1 MTEENKTPEVE
12 SVVPDSA
19 PSFFDP
25 RDILKNFILNWYW
38 FVLSLIICIGAALLY
53 LRYTTPVYQ
62 ASAKFLIKGLET
74 TVNPKG
80 LQSLSGSIST
90 FAGFENE
97 VEILRSRMMAEQ
109 VVRDLGLNITYTAE
123 GRVKKNLLY
132 KNQPINV
139 EMDQA
144 SVDTLSVPIK
154 LDITRKGNNY
164 QVETVIDGKKF
175 NKLITVM
182 PAIMPTSRGTIRF
195 SHSGNT
201 MLSNDQ
207 TLEVTIQSPAQVA
220 PKFASRLSSGQLSK
234 STSIMRL
241 VQTDEIPQRAVDYL
255 KHLTDVYNIQANE
268 DKNIIGQRTEE
279 FIASRLEKVE
289 KELDKIEGHVQ
300 EFKEKNKIIELPS
313 SAEHSWGNMTEYES
327 QLTQMET
334 QIALFN
340 SITDFMEE
348 SSRNF
353 QVLPSTTGLVD
364 AGATDLVNQYNKLVI
379 ERAKLLRTASENS
392 PVVQPITEQIIQLN
406 KDIRRSFRQSRKN
419 IEIQRDAL
427 LRQYRQNE
435 ADVAN
440 VPKQERD
447 MTEIGRMQSVQQG
460 LYLMLLQ
467 KREENNISMAATA
480 DKGKLLDD
488 PQPSGKVSPNEQM
501 ILLIGLILGIAIPT
515 IIIFLIRLLRYK
527 IEGHED
533 VASLTKLPI
542 LADVA
547 VASEAA
553 KTKADIVVHANT
565 NNQMEEI
572 FRSMRTNLQFMMKE
586 GEKVVMFTSSTS
598 GEGKT
603 FNCANLA
610 VSFALLDKRAI
621 IVGLDIRKPRLA
633 DLFELKDKK
642 HGITALLTKEN
653 PTREQIREQILP
665 SGINDN
671 LDLLLAGPIPPNP
684 AELVAR
690 ESLDHIF
697 SVLREEYDL
706 VLIDTAP
713 VGLVTDTLQI
723 ARVADATIYMCRA
736 DYTPK
741 SSFHL
746 INSLAD
752 EKKLPNMSI
761 VINGI
766 DMSKKKYGYAYGYG
780 RYGKYGRYGRYGSY
794 GKYGKNYST
803 YGGYGTYGQYGNY
816 ASSHYGNKKDKSIKR

>member
-12 SVVPDSA
+12 SVTPDNA

-38 FVLSLIICIGAALLY
+38 FILSLIICIGAALLY

-144 SVDTLSVPIK
+144 SVDTLSTPIK

-195 SHSGNT
+195 SHSGNA
-201 MLSNDQ
+201 MLSNGQ

-300 EFKEKNKIIELPS
+300 EFKEKNKIVELPS
-313 SAEHSWGNMTEYES
+313 RAVHSWGNMTEYEN

-340 SITDFMEE
+340 SITEFMEE

-364 AGATDLVNQYNKLVI
+364 AGATDLINQYNKLVI

-392 PVVQPITEQIIQLN
+392 PVVQPITEQIQQLN

-501 ILLIGLILGIAIPT
+501 ILLIGLILGLAIPT

-527 IEGHED
+527 IEGHDD

-547 VASEAA
+547 VASETA

-586 GEKVVMFTSSTS
+586 DEKVVMFTSSTS

-610 VSFALLDKRAI
+610 VSFALLDKKAI

-642 HGITALLTKEN
+642 HGITTLLTQEN
-653 PTREQIREQILP
+653 PTREQIREQIIP

-697 SVLREEYDL
+697 SVLREEYDF

-746 INSLAD
+746 INALAD

-794 GKYGKNYST
+794 GKNGKNYST

-816 ASSHYGNKKDKSIKR
+816 ANSHYGNKKDKSIKR

>member
-12 SVVPDSA
+12 SVTPDNA

-38 FVLSLIICIGAALLY
+38 FILSLIICIGAALLY

-144 SVDTLSVPIK
+144 SVDTLSTPIK

-195 SHSGNT
+195 SHSGNA
-201 MLSNDQ
+201 MLSNGQ

-300 EFKEKNKIIELPS
+300 EFKEKNKIVELPS
-313 SAEHSWGNMTEYES
+313 SAEHSWGNMTEYEN

-340 SITDFMEE
+340 SITEFMEE

-364 AGATDLVNQYNKLVI
+364 AGATDLINQYNKLVI

-392 PVVQPITEQIIQLN
+392 PVVQPITEQIQQLN

-501 ILLIGLILGIAIPT
+501 ILLIGLILGLAIPT

-527 IEGHED
+527 IEGHDD

-547 VASEAA
+547 VASETA

-586 GEKVVMFTSSTS
+586 DEKVVMFTSSTS

-610 VSFALLDKRAI
+610 VSFALLDKKAI

-642 HGITALLTKEN
+642 HGITTLLTQEN
-653 PTREQIREQILP
+653 PTREQIREQIIP

-697 SVLREEYDL
+697 SVLREEYDF

-746 INSLAD
+746 INALAD

-794 GKYGKNYST
+794 GKNGKNYST

-816 ASSHYGNKKDKSIKR
+816 ANSHYGNKKDKSIKR

>member
-12 SVVPDSA
+12 SVTPDNA

-38 FVLSLIICIGAALLY
+38 FILSLIICIGAALLY

-139 EMDQA
+139 EMDQV

-741 SSFHL
+741 SNFHL

>member
-19 PSFFDP
+19 PSSFDP

-741 SSFHL
+741 SNFHL

>member
-12 SVVPDSA
+12 SVTPDNA

-38 FVLSLIICIGAALLY
+38 FILSLIICIGAALLY

-144 SVDTLSVPIK
+144 SVDTLSTPIK
-154 LDITRKGNNY
+154 LDITRNGNNY

-195 SHSGNT
+195 SHSGNA
-201 MLSNDQ
+201 MLSNGQ

-300 EFKEKNKIIELPS
+300 EFKEKNKIVELPS
-313 SAEHSWGNMTEYES
+313 SAEHSWGNMTEYEN

-340 SITDFMEE
+340 SITEFMEE

-364 AGATDLVNQYNKLVI
+364 AGATDLINQYNKLVI

-392 PVVQPITEQIIQLN
+392 PVVQPITEQIQQLN

-501 ILLIGLILGIAIPT
+501 ILLIGLILGLAIPT

-527 IEGHED
+527 IEGHDD

-547 VASEAA
+547 VASETA

-586 GEKVVMFTSSTS
+586 DEKVVMFTSSTS

-610 VSFALLDKRAI
+610 VSFALLDKKAI

-642 HGITALLTKEN
+642 HGITTLLTQEN
-653 PTREQIREQILP
+653 PTREQIREQIIP

-697 SVLREEYDL
+697 SVLREEYDF

-736 DYTPK
+736 DFTPK

-746 INSLAD
+746 INALAD

-794 GKYGKNYST
+794 GKNGKIYST

-816 ASSHYGNKKDKSIKR
+816 ANSHYGNKKDKSIKR

>member
-62 ASAKFLIKGLET
+62 ASAQFLIKGLET

-741 SSFHL
+741 SNFHL

>member
-1 MTEENKTPEVE
+1 
-12 SVVPDSA
+12 
-19 PSFFDP
+19 
-25 RDILKNFILNWYW
+25 
-38 FVLSLIICIGAALLY
+38 
-53 LRYTTPVYQ
+53 
-62 ASAKFLIKGLET
+62 
-74 TVNPKG
+74 
-80 LQSLSGSIST
+80 
-90 FAGFENE
+90 
-97 VEILRSRMMAEQ
+97 
-109 VVRDLGLNITYTAE
+109 
-123 GRVKKNLLY
+123 
-132 KNQPINV
+132 
-139 EMDQA
+139 
-144 SVDTLSVPIK
+144 
-154 LDITRKGNNY
+154 
-164 QVETVIDGKKF
+164 
-175 NKLITVM
+175 
-182 PAIMPTSRGTIRF
+182 
-195 SHSGNT
+195 
-201 MLSNDQ
+201 
-207 TLEVTIQSPAQVA
+207 
-220 PKFASRLSSGQLSK
+220 
-234 STSIMRL
+234 MRL

-300 EFKEKNKIIELPS
+300 EFKEKNKIVELPS
-313 SAEHSWGNMTEYES
+313 SAEHSWGNMTEYEN

-340 SITDFMEE
+340 SITEFMEE

-364 AGATDLVNQYNKLVI
+364 AGATDLINQYNKLVI

-392 PVVQPITEQIIQLN
+392 PVVQPITEQIQQLN

-501 ILLIGLILGIAIPT
+501 ILLIGLILGLAIPT

-610 VSFALLDKRAI
+610 VSFALLDKKAI

-642 HGITALLTKEN
+642 HGITTLLTQEN
-653 PTREQIREQILP
+653 PTREQIREQIIP

-697 SVLREEYDL
+697 SVLREEYDF

-736 DYTPK
+736 DFTPK

-746 INSLAD
+746 INALAD

-794 GKYGKNYST
+794 GKNGKIYST

-816 ASSHYGNKKDKSIKR
+816 ANSHYGNKKDKSIKR

>member
-1 MTEENKTPEVE
+1 
-12 SVVPDSA
+12 
-19 PSFFDP
+19 
-25 RDILKNFILNWYW
+25 
-38 FVLSLIICIGAALLY
+38 
-53 LRYTTPVYQ
+53 
-62 ASAKFLIKGLET
+62 
-74 TVNPKG
+74 
-80 LQSLSGSIST
+80 
-90 FAGFENE
+90 
-97 VEILRSRMMAEQ
+97 
-109 VVRDLGLNITYTAE
+109 
-123 GRVKKNLLY
+123 
-132 KNQPINV
+132 
-139 EMDQA
+139 
-144 SVDTLSVPIK
+144 
-154 LDITRKGNNY
+154 
-164 QVETVIDGKKF
+164 
-175 NKLITVM
+175 
-182 PAIMPTSRGTIRF
+182 
-195 SHSGNT
+195 
-201 MLSNDQ
+201 
-207 TLEVTIQSPAQVA
+207 
-220 PKFASRLSSGQLSK
+220 
-234 STSIMRL
+234 MRL

-300 EFKEKNKIIELPS
+300 EFKEKNKIVELPS
-313 SAEHSWGNMTEYES
+313 SAEHSWGNMTEYEN

-340 SITDFMEE
+340 SITEFMEE

-364 AGATDLVNQYNKLVI
+364 AGATDLINQYNKLVI

-392 PVVQPITEQIIQLN
+392 PVVQPITEQIQQLN

-501 ILLIGLILGIAIPT
+501 ILLIGLILGLAIPT

-527 IEGHED
+527 IEGHDD

-547 VASEAA
+547 VASETA

-586 GEKVVMFTSSTS
+586 DEKVVMFTSSTS

-610 VSFALLDKRAI
+610 VSFALLDKKAI

-642 HGITALLTKEN
+642 HGITTLLTQEN
-653 PTREQIREQILP
+653 PTREQIREQIIP

-697 SVLREEYDL
+697 SVLREEYDF

-746 INSLAD
+746 INALAD

-794 GKYGKNYST
+794 GKNGKNYST

-816 ASSHYGNKKDKSIKR
+816 ANSHYGNKKDKSIKR

>member
-144 SVDTLSVPIK
+144 SVDTLSTPIK

-182 PAIMPTSRGTIRF
+182 PAVMPTSRGTIRF

-207 TLEVTIQSPAQVA
+207 TMEVTIQSPAQVA

-313 SAEHSWGNMTEYES
+313 SAEHSWGNMTEYEN

-610 VSFALLDKRAI
+610 VSFALLDKKAI

-642 HGITALLTKEN
+642 HGITTLLTTEN

-697 SVLREEYDL
+697 SVLREEYDF

-746 INSLAD
+746 INALAD

-794 GKYGKNYST
+794 GKNGKNYST

-816 ASSHYGNKKDKSIKR
+816 ANSHYGNKKDKSIKR

>member
-12 SVVPDSA
+12 SVTPDNA

-38 FVLSLIICIGAALLY
+38 FILSLIICIGAALLY

-144 SVDTLSVPIK
+144 SVDTLSTPIK

-164 QVETVIDGKKF
+164 QVETVIDGKNF

-195 SHSGNT
+195 SHSGNA
-201 MLSNDQ
+201 MLTNGQ

-300 EFKEKNKIIELPS
+300 EFKEKNKIVELPS
-313 SAEHSWGNMTEYES
+313 SAEHSWGNMTEYEN

-340 SITDFMEE
+340 SITEFMEE

-364 AGATDLVNQYNKLVI
+364 AGATDLINQYNKLVI

-392 PVVQPITEQIIQLN
+392 PVVQPITEQIQQLN

-501 ILLIGLILGIAIPT
+501 ILLIGLILGLAIPT

-527 IEGHED
+527 IEGHDD

-547 VASEAA
+547 VASETA

-610 VSFALLDKRAI
+610 VSFALLDKKAI

-642 HGITALLTKEN
+642 HGITTLLTQEN
-653 PTREQIREQILP
+653 PTREQIREQIIP

-697 SVLREEYDL
+697 SVLREEYDF

-736 DYTPK
+736 DFTPK

-746 INSLAD
+746 INALAD

-794 GKYGKNYST
+794 GKNGKIYST

-816 ASSHYGNKKDKSIKR
+816 ANSHYGNKKDKSIKR

>member
-12 SVVPDSA
+12 SVTPDNA

-38 FVLSLIICIGAALLY
+38 FILSLIICIGAALLY

-144 SVDTLSVPIK
+144 SVDTLSTPIK

-195 SHSGNT
+195 SHSGNA
-201 MLSNDQ
+201 MLSNGQ

-300 EFKEKNKIIELPS
+300 EFKEKNKIVELPS
-313 SAEHSWGNMTEYES
+313 SAEHSWGNMTEYEN

-340 SITDFMEE
+340 SITEFMEE

-364 AGATDLVNQYNKLVI
+364 AGATDLINQYNKLVI

-392 PVVQPITEQIIQLN
+392 PVVQPITEQIQQLN

-501 ILLIGLILGIAIPT
+501 ILLIGLILGLAIPT

-527 IEGHED
+527 IEGHDD

-547 VASEAA
+547 VASETA

-586 GEKVVMFTSSTS
+586 DEKVVMFTSSTS

-610 VSFALLDKRAI
+610 VSFALLDKKAI

-642 HGITALLTKEN
+642 HGITTLLTQEN
-653 PTREQIREQILP
+653 PTREQIREQIIP

-697 SVLREEYDL
+697 SVLREEYDF

-746 INSLAD
+746 INALAD

-794 GKYGKNYST
+794 GKNGKNYST

-816 ASSHYGNKKDKSIKR
+816 VNSHYGNKKDKSIKR